1 MQYEAEVILME
12 ECGELTQALSKIIR
26 TNAREDTVEEMKKE
40 LADVVALIVYIQK
53 KYNIS
58 REEMVAGI
66 DEKIN
71 KLKKW
76 SSLYDN

>member
-40 LADVVALIVYIQK
+40 LADVLALIVYIQK
-53 KYNIS
+53 KYDIS
-58 REEMVAGI
+58 REEMITGI
-66 DEKIN
+66 DTKIN